1 MSTEKSNWERLVD
14 IKTDNFN
21 KAMEVIELKDRRLE
35 EQSELINTYRMNIL
49 DLVSKS
55 SELREV
61 IKDLELRNAELEAK
75 LYLYESSRN

>member
-21 KAMEVIELKDRRLE
+21 RAMDVIELKDRRLE
-35 EQSELINTYRMNIL
+35 EQSELINTYRLNII

-55 SELREV
+55 SELRAV

>member
-21 KAMEVIELKDRRLE
+21 RAMDVIELKDRRLE
-35 EQSELINTYRMNIL
+35 EQSELINTYRMNII

-55 SELREV
+55 SELRAV